1 MGAWEE
7 GLLKIVDRKKDLII
21 TAGGKNIAPAYVENK
36 LKFSAYIQ
44 DAVVIGDRRKYVVA
58 LVLIDEDNVTK
69 FAQDNRLPF
78 ATFAELTQTPE
89 VVKLIAHEVDQVNR
103 TLSQVESIKRFAL
116 LPRRF
121 YEEEGDVTPTKKV
134 KRRNVETRYA
144 ELVESLYRS

>member
-1 MGAWEE
+1 
-7 GLLKIVDRKKDLII
+7 
-21 TAGGKNIAPAYVENK
+21 
-36 LKFSAYIQ
+36 
-44 DAVVIGDRRKYVVA
+44 VVA